1 MTLCS
6 LYEQATFL
14 LGGGVL
20 ELLVKFLGERV
31 GRMAILQPDGDDLS
45 FVDGVGIASSG
56 AILHG
61 GMDHIRRLLAQKS
74 DQGVTVLEIDGAM
87 DSDLEED
94 WSHIALLGGSPWVVA
109 VMLPEDPD
117 EETIRLL
124 EGADGLVRIWDR
136 HRSIEGIEKNMA
148 SLSYLLYAV
157 KSALPSIFEP
167 FPPEFLATF
176 LVDVMRESFCPERIS
191 LLQDDGKSLS
201 HLAGDECTLSDR
213 GGIFSKEYLSPVPVP
228 MDELHRFAVGSDN
241 LDRLGELY
249 SVVLPVISGSDR
261 YFYLIKWGSL
271 RSGEVSDVLELIGGV
286 TVKAM
291 AMSRLREE
299 GASRVKELSRREFA
313 LRGLHRAILS
323 LMENDREDELLSR
336 VLDIFG
342 EMTQSSRCFVVVYDK
357 SVPGYIKWGDR
368 SDGVVK
374 MARHILAYREEPL
387 ILEPLH
393 GVLSV
398 DEAVGILRDHD
409 LYFDDELYSDQ
420 GAMELVFPLRY
431 WKTFVGF
438 IAVSSSV
445 TGSRY
450 GDMDGLE
457 TLAAS
462 CAVAIRRCRL
472 FGEVSMQRDLLDR
485 QIRARDFLRDL
496 AGEIQQ
502 IRSVDVLKE
511 SLRAT
516 LPLALDVEKADLVC
530 GVEGL
535 AEISDRIRPDESVIF
550 SDRSVW
556 VPLRSGGTLHG
567 ALKLTVEDPRS
578 IGDDRLELMSLVG
591 AFLAPRLEAM
601 RSCHR
606 DKVMDV
612 GRMVEH
618 LVKDFVEELVLDG
631 FEPSVI
637 HGTISLSEE
646 QERCCFRVVNDRSRT
661 IAVLPFSWEGEIRQL
676 FPPSDGWAP
685 FVL

>member
-6 LYEQATFL
+6 LYEQAAFL

-31 GRMAILQPDGDDLS
+31 GRLAILQPDGDDLS
-45 FVDGVGIASSG
+45 LVDGVGIASSG
-56 AILHG
+56 AILYG
-61 GMDHIRRLLAQKS
+61 GMDHVRRLLAKKS
-74 DQGVTVLEIDGAM
+74 DQGVTILEIDGIM
-87 DSDLEED
+87 DLALEED
-94 WSHIALLGGSPWVVA
+94 WSRMVLLGGSPWVVA
-109 VMLPEDPD
+109 VMLPEVPD
-117 EETIRLL
+117 EETLRLL
-124 EGADGLVRIWDR
+124 KGADGLVRIWDR
-136 HRSIEGIEKNMA
+136 HRSIDGIEKNMA

-176 LVDVMRESFCPERIS
+176 LVDVMKESICPERIS
-191 LLQDDGKSLS
+191 LLQDDGKSLC
-201 HLAGDECTLSDR
+201 HLAGDESPLLDR

-228 MDELHRFAVGSDN
+228 IEESHRFAVGSDN
-241 LDRLGELY
+241 FDRLGELY
-249 SVVLPVISGSDR
+249 SVVLPIISGSDR
-261 YFYLIKWGSL
+261 FFYLVKWGSL

-291 AMSRLREE
+291 AMNRLREE
-299 GASRVKELSRREFA
+299 GTSRVKELSRREFA
-313 LRGLHRAILS
+313 LRGLHRAIIS
-323 LMENDREDELLSR
+323 LMENDTEDELLSR

-357 SVPGYIKWGDR
+357 SVPGYVKWGDR
-368 SDGVVK
+368 ADGVVK
-374 MARHILAYREEPL
+374 VARHLLVSREEPL
-387 ILEPLH
+387 ELEPLP

-398 DEAVGILRDHD
+398 DEAVEILRDHG
-409 LYFDDELYSDQ
+409 LSFDDELCSDERS
-420 GAMELVFPLRY
+420 MDLVFPLRY
-431 WKTFVGF
+431 GSTFVGF

-502 IRSVDVLKE
+502 IRSVDVLKN
-511 SLRAT
+511 SLSST
-516 LPLALDVEKADLVC
+516 LPLALDVEKADMIC

-535 AEISDRIRPDESVIF
+535 AEISEKICPDESVIF
-550 SDRSVW
+550 SDVAVW

-578 IGDDRLELMSLVG
+578 VGDDRLELMSLVG
-591 AFLAPRLEAM
+591 AFVAPRLEAM
-601 RSCHR
+601 KCCHR
-606 DKVMDV
+606 GKVMDV
-612 GRMVEH
+612 GRMVE
-618 LVKDFVEELVLDG
+618 LAVRSSVEELILDG

-637 HGTISLSEE
+637 SATVSLSEE
-646 QERCCFRVVNDRSRT
+646 QERCCFRVLKEGTRAIV
-661 IAVLPFSWEGEIRQL
+661 VLPFPWEGEIRQL

-685 FVL
+685 FVP